1 MSITSGSFQ
10 LCWQLRAIERAAKK
24 QESRD
29 SRHTILKDDDD
40 NDDDD
45 VFFCSFRNKNRSQ
58 APYTFRRG
66 AGERARRPSRPR
78 VLDYRRHHERE
89 SELSAA
95 VAWNTP
101 CASF

>member
-10 LCWQLRAIERAAKK
+10 LCWQLRAIERAAKE

-45 VFFCSFRNKNRSQ
+45 VFFCSFRNK
-58 APYTFRRG
+58 T
-66 AGERARRPSRPR
+66 
-78 VLDYRRHHERE
+78 
-89 SELSAA
+89 
-95 VAWNTP
+95 
-101 CASF
+101 